1 MEFDKTRV
9 YTTLNADELKVG
21 SRVIIGNTIEEL
33 KNRVQNGTTPLT
45 LSEIRSDSYEKR
57 FKVEEYEED
66 SVFSFIYL
74 ISEPEEKKTELD

>member
-1 MEFDKTRV
+1 MEFDKAKV
-9 YTTLNADELKVG
+9 YTALNADELKVG

-45 LSEIRSDSYEKR
+45 LSEIRSDFYEKR

-66 SVFSFIYL
+66 SVFRKRLVRNIPSL
-74 ISEPEEKKTELD
+74 